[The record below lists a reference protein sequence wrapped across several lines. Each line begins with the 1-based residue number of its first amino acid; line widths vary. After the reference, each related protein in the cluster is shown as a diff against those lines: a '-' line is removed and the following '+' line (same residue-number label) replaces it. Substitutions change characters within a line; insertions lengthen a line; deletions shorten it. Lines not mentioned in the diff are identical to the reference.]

1 MRLYKDRLVFKSLEG
16 VWMTELVDESLGS
29 FRFLHDA
36 LAVVL
41 ANGATE
47 FVVVHRR
54 PVLAFAPQF
63 GHTHAV
69 LDLKDAPLAVE
80 PTNG

>member
-1 MRLYKDRLVFKSLEG
+1 
-16 VWMTELVDESLGS
+16 MTELVDQTLRAL
-29 FRFLHDA
+29 RFLHDA
-36 LAVVL
+36 LAVIL
-41 ANGATE
+41 AYGATQ

-54 PVLAFAPQF
+54 PVFAFAPQF